1 MCNITMRAH
10 KMKENSKFDE
20 VKRNGKQYLLQLR
33 KSTDSDIIEKLESQ
47 ENKNGYLK
55 SLVRADIENNDS
67 VELLENKITTTRE
80 KRLVLSYITELIKK
94 DIQEKEE
101 EQ

>member
-1 MCNITMRAH
+1 
-10 KMKENSKFDE
+10 MKTNSKFDE

-55 SLVRADIENNDS
+55 TLIRNDISGSDG
-67 VELLENKITTTRE
+67 VELSENKVTTTRE

>member
-1 MCNITMRAH
+1 
-10 KMKENSKFDE
+10 MKTNSKFDE

-55 SLVRADIENNDS
+55 TLIRNDISGSDS

-80 KRLVLSYITELIKK
+80 KRLVLSYIRELRKK
-94 DIQEKEE
+94 DIQEEE
-101 EQ
+101 EEEER

>member
-1 MCNITMRAH
+1 
-10 KMKENSKFDE
+10 MKTNSKFDE

-55 SLVRADIENNDS
+55 TLIRNDISGSDG
-67 VELLENKITTTRE
+67 VELLEKKITTTRE
-80 KRLVLSYITELIKK
+80 KRIVLSYVTELIKK

-101 EQ
+101 EE

>member
-1 MCNITMRAH
+1 
-10 KMKENSKFDE
+10 MKENSKFDE

-55 SLVRADIENNDS
+55 SLIRNDISGSDS

-80 KRLVLSYITELIKK
+80 KRLVLSYIPELIKK

>member
-1 MCNITMRAH
+1 
-10 KMKENSKFDE
+10 MKENSKFDE

-55 SLVRADIENNDS
+55 TLIRNDISGSDS
-67 VELLENKITTTRE
+67 VELSKNKITTTRE

-94 DIQEKEE
+94 DIQEKEDTE
-101 EQ
+101 E

>member
-1 MCNITMRAH
+1 
-10 KMKENSKFDE
+10 MKENSKFDE

-55 SLVRADIENNDS
+55 TLIRNDISGSDS

-80 KRLVLSYITELIKK
+80 KRLALDYLSDLIKK
-94 DIQEKEE
+94 DIAQQQEKEKE
-101 EQ
+101 E

>member
-1 MCNITMRAH
+1 
-10 KMKENSKFDE
+10 MKENSKFDE

>member
-1 MCNITMRAH
+1 
-10 KMKENSKFDE
+10 MKTNSKFDE

-55 SLVRADIENNDS
+55 TLIRNDISGSDS

-94 DIQEKEE
+94 DIQEKGDGEG
-101 EQ
+101 